1 MIKTKSLFSGWHE
14 ATKEQAKEFA
24 KFLLNNITA
33 MTEKEKIEY
42 INKNKLQGI
51 TVEELLKEGG
61 TNGIRF

>member
-24 KFLLNNITA
+24 KFLMSSITNMA
-33 MTEKEKIEY
+33 EKEKVEY

-61 TNGIRF
+61 TNGV